1 MSITQ
6 TVEIPAS
13 RRLTINV
20 PREIPI
26 GRTILTFTPASAV
39 REKMP
44 EAQEME
50 LINRNAEWLNR
61 EAEDTLAYQNLDAF
75 EEDLERL
82 APQDAVEIPFT
93 AMRGAVVPFS
103 LADIV
108 FDRDDERLNSTSGE
122 KRPV

>member
-44 EAQEME
+44 ESQEME

-61 EAEDTLAYQNLDAF
+61 EAEDTLAYQNLDIF
-75 EEDLERL
+75 EDDLERFT
-82 APQDAVEIPFT
+82 PQEAVKIPF
-93 AMRGAVVPFS
+93 AVVPFN

-108 FDRDDERLNSTSGE
+108 LDRDDEQFN
-122 KRPV
+122 V

>member
-1 MSITQ
+1 MSVTQ

-13 RRLTINV
+13 RRLTIDV
-20 PREIPI
+20 PREIPV
-26 GRTILTFTPASAV
+26 GRAVLVFTPASV
-39 REKMP
+39 IREKMP

-50 LINRNAEWLNR
+50 LIKANAEWLNR

-82 APQDAVEIPFT
+82 TPQEAVKIPF
-93 AMRGAVVPFS
+93 AIMRGAVVPFS

-108 FDRDDERLNSTSGE
+108 FDRDGE

>member
-13 RRLTINV
+13 RRLTIDV
-20 PREIPI
+20 PCEIPV
-26 GRTILTFTPASAV
+26 GRAVLTFTPASV
-39 REKMP
+39 IKKKML

-75 EEDLERL
+75 DEDLERL
-82 APQDAVEIPFT
+82 TPQELT
-93 AMRGAVVPFS
+93 AIRGSVVPFS

-108 FDRDDERLNSTSGE
+108 FDHDDERLNSTSLE
-122 KRPV
+122 KRPL